1 MTAELL
7 GQRQNPSL
15 AAKESRHLAEQ
26 IHFQLG
32 RSASPNMEP
41 GRKMWEQITKADLER
56 AKTQL
61 SLKRAETLRRHAE
74 EIAELD
80 AQLQDIE
87 RFDGIV
93 AAFFEEHMSPEEPA
107 AVSNEQSSATPVNLQ
122 IRQHV
127 SPSFAT
133 PPRRRTSAGS

>member
-7 GQRQNPSL
+7 RQRQNPSL
-15 AAKESRHLAEQ
+15 AAKECRHLAEQ

-32 RSASPNMEP
+32 RSASPEHGA

-107 AVSNEQSSATPVNLQ
+107 AVSNKQSSSPPVNLQ
-122 IRQHV
+122 IRQHLA
-127 SPSFAT
+127 PSFAT
-133 PPRRRTSAGS
+133 PPRLRTSAGS

>member
-41 GRKMWEQITKADLER
+41 GRKMWEQITKADLELASGESPDPTAR
-56 AKTQL
+56 STDFCHSASTSHIRWILGSSPAKTMIGEPSQ
-61 SLKRAETLRRHAE
+61 
-74 EIAELD
+74 
-80 AQLQDIE
+80 
-87 RFDGIV
+87 G
-93 AAFFEEHMSPEEPA
+93 AAFSAPVYRLFD
-107 AVSNEQSSATPVNLQ
+107 AVCDLELPV
-122 IRQHV
+122 
-127 SPSFAT
+127 
-133 PPRRRTSAGS
+133 RRRTHAAAAGAVLAALKKDGPA

>member
-1 MTAELL
+1 
-7 GQRQNPSL
+7 
-15 AAKESRHLAEQ
+15 
-26 IHFQLG
+26 
-32 RSASPNMEP
+32 
-41 GRKMWEQITKADLER
+41 MWEQITKADLER

-107 AVSNEQSSATPVNLQ
+107 AVSNKQSSSPPVNLQ

-127 SPSFAT
+127 APSFAT
-133 PPRRRTSAGS
+133 PPRLRTPAGS

>member
-41 GRKMWEQITKADLER
+41 GRKIGSKLR
-56 AKTQL
+56 
-61 SLKRAETLRRHAE
+61 KR
-74 EIAELD
+74 I
-80 AQLQDIE
+80 
-87 RFDGIV
+87 
-93 AAFFEEHMSPEEPA
+93 SSEPRL
-107 AVSNEQSSATPVNLQ
+107 N
-122 IRQHV
+122 
-127 SPSFAT
+127 
-133 PPRRRTSAGS
+133 

>member
-107 AVSNEQSSATPVNLQ
+107 AVSNEQSSATPVNLE

-127 SPSFAT
+127 SPGCETTLACGT
-133 PPRRRTSAGS
+133 

>member
-107 AVSNEQSSATPVNLQ
+107 AVSNKQSSSPPVNLQ
-122 IRQHV
+122 IRQHLA
-127 SPSFAT
+127 PSFAT
-133 PPRRRTSAGS
+133 PPRLRTSAGS

>member
-1 MTAELL
+1 
-7 GQRQNPSL
+7 
-15 AAKESRHLAEQ
+15 
-26 IHFQLG
+26 
-32 RSASPNMEP
+32 
-41 GRKMWEQITKADLER
+41 MWEQITKADLER

-61 SLKRAETLRRHAE
+61 SLKRADTLRRHAE

-107 AVSNEQSSATPVNLQ
+107 AVSNKQSSSPPVNLQ
-122 IRQHV
+122 IRQHLA
-127 SPSFAT
+127 PSFAT
-133 PPRRRTSAGS
+133 PPRLRTSAGS